1 MVGKLIVY
9 EGIDGCGKDT
19 QINLM
24 SDKLKELGYDTI
36 VLSNVSESP
45 IGKTI
50 REVLSNKELYISSM
64 QMACL
69 FLSELFIVDKQIR
82 EYLDNGKTVIMSRW
96 FYSTLAYAGDKLADY
111 LTIKDIS
118 SRLICKPNY
127 LIYLNIDPETAMER
141 ITKRDDVT
149 DKKLE
154 LYENTSRLT
163 RIHKK
168 YEIVLDMVSF
178 EMKYTTAIKVDAS
191 KTIENVFTDI
201 YEELNNKD
209 E

>member
-19 QINLM
+19 QIGLM
-24 SDKLKELGYDTI
+24 NDKLKSLGYDTVI
-36 VLSNVSESP
+36 LSNVSDGP
-45 IGKTI
+45 IGRAI
-50 REVLSNKELYISSM
+50 REVLSNKEHYISSL

-69 FLSELFIVDKQIR
+69 FLSELFIIDKQIK
-82 EYLDNGKTVIMSRW
+82 EHLDKGKTVIMSRW
-96 FYSTLAYAGDKLADY
+96 FYSTLAYAGDKLSDY
-111 LTIKDIS
+111 LKIRDIS
-118 SRLICKPNY
+118 DNLLCKPDY
-127 LIYLNIDPETAMER
+127 LIYLNINPETAMER
-141 ITKRDDVT
+141 ITKRDGST

-163 RIHKK
+163 RIYKK
-168 YEIVLDMVSF
+168 YELVLDMVSF
-178 EMKYTTAIKVDAS
+178 EMKHTRIINVDAS
-191 KTIENVFTDI
+191 NTIEDVFTDI

>member
-24 SDKLKELGYDTI
+24 NDKLKSLGYDTI
-36 VLSNVSESP
+36 VLSNVSDSP
-45 IGKTI
+45 IGKSI
-50 REVLSNKELYISSM
+50 REVLSNKVYYISSM

-69 FLSELFIVDKQIR
+69 FLSELFLVDKQIK
-82 EYLDNGKTVIMSRW
+82 EYLNNGKTVIMSRW
-96 FYSTLAYAGDKLADY
+96 FYSTLAYAGDKLNDY
-111 LTIKDIS
+111 LAIKDIS
-118 SRLICKPNY
+118 DRLICKPDY
-127 LIYLNIDPETAMER
+127 LIYLDIDPEIAMER
-141 ITKRDDVT
+141 ITKRDDTT

-154 LYENTSRLT
+154 LYENTSRLA

-168 YEIVLDMVSF
+168 YELVLDMVSF
-178 EMKYTTAIKVDAS
+178 EMKYTNIIKVDAS
-191 KTIENVFTDI
+191 KTIEEVFTDI
-201 YEELNNKD
+201 YEQLNKK

>member
-24 SDKLKELGYDTI
+24 NNKLKELGYDTI

-50 REVLSNKELYISSM
+50 REILSNKEYYISSM

-69 FLSELFIVDKQIR
+69 FLSELFIVDKQIK
-82 EYLDNGKTVIMSRW
+82 EHLDNGKTVIMSRW

-118 SRLICKPNY
+118 TRLICKPNY
-127 LIYLNIDPETAMER
+127 LIYLNIDPDISMER
-141 ITKRDDVT
+141 ITKRDSTT

-154 LYENTSRLT
+154 LYENTTRLT

-168 YEIVLDMVSF
+168 YESVLDMISF
-178 EMKYTTAIKVDAS
+178 EMKHTTIIKVDAS
-191 KTIENVFTDI
+191 KNIEDVFNDI
-201 YEELNNKD
+201 YIRLE
-209 E
+209 

>member
-24 SDKLKELGYDTI
+24 DDKLKSLGYDTI
-36 VLSNVSESP
+36 VLSNVSDSP
-45 IGKTI
+45 IGKSI
-50 REVLSNKELYISSM
+50 REVLSNKEYYISSM

-69 FLSELFIVDKQIR
+69 FLSELFLVDKQIK
-82 EYLDNGKTVIMSRW
+82 EYLNNGKTVIMSRW
-96 FYSTLAYAGDKLADY
+96 FYSTLAYAGDKLNDY
-111 LTIKDIS
+111 LAIKDIS
-118 SRLICKPNY
+118 DRLICKPDY
-127 LIYLNIDPETAMER
+127 LIYLDIDPEIAMER
-141 ITKRDDVT
+141 ITKRDDTT

-154 LYENTSRLT
+154 LYENTSRLA

-168 YEIVLDMVSF
+168 YELVLDMVSF
-178 EMKYTTAIKVDAS
+178 EMKYTNIIKVDAS
-191 KTIENVFTDI
+191 KTIEEVFTDI
-201 YEELNNKD
+201 YEQLNKK